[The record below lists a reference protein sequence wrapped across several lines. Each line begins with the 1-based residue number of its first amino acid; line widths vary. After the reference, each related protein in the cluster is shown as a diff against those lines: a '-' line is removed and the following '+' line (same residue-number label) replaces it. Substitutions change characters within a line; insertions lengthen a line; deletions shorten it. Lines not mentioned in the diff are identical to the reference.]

1 MIYGYARISTAEQKL
16 DRQTEELKNFGV
28 SPKNIYTDKQSG
40 SHFLRKSYIKILKK
54 LRRHDLLVI
63 KSIDRLGRNY
73 QAIIDQWHIITKKI
87 KADIVVLDMP
97 LLDTRDAG
105 ENLIGRFISDI
116 VLQIL
121 SFVAENERNMIRSRQ
136 AEGIA
141 IAKAK
146 GVKFG
151 KPRFILPHD
160 FHEVVGRYEH
170 GEISLADALKK
181 LSMKRSTFYKYKNK
195 K

>member
-1 MIYGYARISTAEQKL
+1 MLIH
-16 DRQTEELKNFGV
+16 
-28 SPKNIYTDKQSG
+28 NINTT
-40 SHFLRKSYIKILKK
+40 LC
-54 LRRHDLLVI
+54 
-63 KSIDRLGRNY
+63 
-73 QAIIDQWHIITKKI
+73 IT
-87 KADIVVLDMP
+87 
-97 LLDTRDAG
+97 
-105 ENLIGRFISDI
+105 
-116 VLQIL
+116 LQIL

-151 KPRFILPHD
+151 KPRFALPHD

-170 GEISLADALKK
+170 GEISLADALQK
-181 LSMKRSTFYKYKNK
+181 LSMKRSTFYKYRNK